1 MRWYHEYRASAA
13 SECNPKIEVEVEKES
28 SRVVSTRSWSASTA
42 RAALYENRVL
52 PQPSSTFRARSSR
65 GLDPRLLSLS
75 LAGQGRNTPPEASQ
89 EIVEARRLK
98 AADGESG
105 SVGVSFQISLV
116 LAAAPGSS
124 TSVQAESEALQSR
137 TDRAAAASSHAL
149 IIR

>member
-1 MRWYHEYRASAA
+1 MQPEDRGGGGERVFTCREH
-13 SECNPKIEVEVEKES
+13 SELEC
-28 SRVVSTRSWSASTA
+28 STA
-42 RAALYENRVL
+42 SRGALREPRAPTAVFNIPCEE
-52 PQPSSTFRARSSR
+52 SR

-75 LAGQGRNTPPEASQ
+75 LAGQARNTPPQASQ

-98 AADGESG
+98 AAEGESG

-116 LAAAPGSS
+116 LAAAPG
-124 TSVQAESEALQSR
+124 TSDQVKSEALQSR

>member
-1 MRWYHEYRASAA
+1 MLH
-13 SECNPKIEVEVEKES
+13 C
-28 SRVVSTRSWSASTA
+28 SRG
-42 RAALYENRVL
+42 ALYENRVL

-105 SVGVSFQISLV
+105 SVGVWRGCELFKYRLV
-116 LAAAPGSS
+116 LATAPGSS
-124 TSVQAESEALQSR
+124 TGAKSEALQSR